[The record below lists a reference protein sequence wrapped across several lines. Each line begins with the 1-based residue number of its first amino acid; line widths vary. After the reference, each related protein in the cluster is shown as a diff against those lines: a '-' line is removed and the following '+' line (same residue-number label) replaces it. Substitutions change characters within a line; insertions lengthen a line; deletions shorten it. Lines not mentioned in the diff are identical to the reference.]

1 MVVCPSCG
9 GFAVPSNTQWGV
21 RHDCCG
27 LHSWGGAP
35 LKSAGYYKAKCDAHE
50 AFDPLWKNGLMTR
63 SAAYKL
69 LADKLGL
76 HVSKC
81 HMKIMNLETALKV
94 PAAVLEIQ
102 NSIKKSKGE

>member
-1 MVVCPSCG
+1 MVICPSCG

-27 LHSWGGAP
+27 LHSWNNAP
-35 LKSAGYYKAKCDAHE
+35 LKSAEYYKAKCDAHD
-50 AFDPLWKNGLMTR
+50 AFDPLWKDGLMTR

-69 LADKLGL
+69 LADKLEI

-81 HMKIMNLETALKV
+81 HMKTMSLETALKV
-94 PAAVLEIQ
+94 PAAVIEIQ
-102 NSIKKSKGE
+102 TAKAKGE